1 MLQDAAFV
9 TEVYHVTEEGKDSGV
24 VFCEMLSLESNDEYL
39 TYMELQRALYKR
51 DCGYRYDTGGAVCN
65 LRYCINNE
73 KVFIFFQSFYQ
84 YYYLCS
90 KL

>member
-1 MLQDAAFV
+1 MQDAAFV
-9 TEVYHVTEEGKDSGV
+9 TEVYHVTGEGKDSGV
-24 VFCEMLSLESNDEYL
+24 VFCEMLGLESNDEYL
-39 TYMELQRALYKR
+39 TYMELQKALYKR

-90 KL
+90 NW